1 MNRSDFSYKLC
12 KMAEKDCLGPD
23 EIQVLCDATCG
34 GIMGSG
40 LDRSKNL
47 GKWYKVVQCMV
58 TGRRPYVLLS
68 PDEYFLS
75 RVERWFECHTEEQ

>member
-1 MNRSDFSYKLC
+1 
-12 KMAEKDCLGPD
+12 
-23 EIQVLCDATCG
+23 
-34 GIMGSG
+34 MGSG

-68 PDEYFLS
+68 PDKYFLI